1 MKLLATIFFIYSF
14 LFSISTNAETT
25 LNLFLSDSLKHTIII
40 DSSSIPDSTIID
52 TMQLKA
58 NKKFLIPFYSGKYIF
73 VPKNYSLTKKNIDR
87 IDYKYSG
94 DLLSW
99 LPFSYLLDLG
109 STGQPS
115 ESSLYGLGYGNSSLI
130 LNGTS
135 YNNAWNN
142 SFDLNKIQTEGIG
155 KITLSPLS
163 KGFLYNVQNNPV
175 SLMIEES
182 DTFRTKP
189 FSRIRYLQAS
199 GEGYIDALF
208 SAKVHKR
215 LGLSVRITNTS
226 VDSRYLNS
234 SYSGWKANVKTI
246 YKISDNFYAKLNY
259 HHIKSKYGLNGG
271 VSPESIL
278 NSSDVIENTLYNKT
292 LAIVDF
298 SERSGSFSTSTES
311 DRYNETTF
319 NRVDLDLFGNFFK
332 NSFSKI
338 KFGYENTLDK
348 FRQHI
353 FKPVIDSLKINNDNG
368 YSLLFG
374 QIKQNLS
381 LGNLTSEFQAYYEI
395 VDYYVDAL
403 NFNKEQTNYY
413 TWALVNYKLFD
424 SLLVPS
430 VYGKILNFNNQI
442 FNGYGVDIAVT
453 HLNNFSISTG
463 FSNFDKPFSIPE
475 NLLLPETL
483 LNNKKNIT
491 TLFATV
497 NFANSFTN
505 TSISYFEIRTNNQ
518 PVPVFN
524 TADIKLNTAQIIYPR
539 LANTINKGINIFSN
553 SKYTNILYSL
563 NFNYYFK
570 QNTFA
575 LPQGP
580 EFSLST
586 GIYYVDT
593 LYNNNLDLKT
603 GFTFYLSKNFNE
615 SNYRVYDFQ
624 QYRTAN
630 SFLQTNIIHPFEAP
644 TLNNNIN
651 RLDFLLAGR
660 IRNSATFY
668 FIFENILDN
677 NYYIVPF
684 YPMRERGIRIG
695 LSWDF
700 EN

>member
-1 MKLLATIFFIYSF
+1 MKLLSTIFFIYTF
-14 LFSISTNAETT
+14 LFSISLNAEAT
-25 LNLFLSDSLKHTIII
+25 LKLFLSDSLKHTVII
-40 DSSSIPDSTIID
+40 DSSSVLDSTIFD
-52 TMQLKA
+52 TTQFEAK
-58 NKKFLIPFYSGKYIF
+58 KKFFLSTYTGNNFIEPNNFSLR
-73 VPKNYSLTKKNIDR
+73 KNNIDR
-87 IDYKYSG
+87 IDYRYSG

-99 LPFSYLLDLG
+99 FPFSYLMDLG
-109 STGQPS
+109 ATGQPN
-115 ESSLYGLGYGNSSLI
+115 ESYLYGLGYGNSSLI

-135 YNNAWNN
+135 FNNSWNN
-142 SFDLNKIQTEGIG
+142 SFDFNKIQTEGIS

-163 KGFLYNVQNNPV
+163 IGFLYNVQNNPI
-175 SLMIEES
+175 SLLIEES

-199 GEGYIDALF
+199 GEGYIDAFF

-215 LGLSVRITNTS
+215 LGISVRITNAS
-226 VDSRYLNS
+226 VDSRYSNS
-234 SYSGWKANVKTI
+234 TYTTWKANVKTI

-259 HHIKSKYGLNGG
+259 HHIKSKLGLNGG

-278 NSSDVIENTLYNKT
+278 NSSDIIDNTLYNKT
-292 LAIVDF
+292 LAIVNF

-311 DRYNETTF
+311 DRYNETTI

-353 FKPVIDSLKINNDNG
+353 FNPVIDSLKINNDNG

-381 LGNLTSEFQAYYEI
+381 LGNLTSELQAYYEI

-413 TWALVNYKLFD
+413 TWALVKYKLFD
-424 SLLVPS
+424 SLLIPS
-430 VYGKILNFNNQI
+430 VYGKILNFNNQT
-442 FNGYGVDIAVT
+442 FNGYGIDIAVT

-475 NLLLPETL
+475 NVLLHETL
-483 LNNKKNIT
+483 PSNKKNIT
-491 TLFATV
+491 TLFATA

-505 TSISYFEIRTNNQ
+505 TSISYFEIKTNNQ

-524 TADIKLNTAQIIYPR
+524 TADIKLNTAQIIYPM

-570 QNTFA
+570 SNTFA

-603 GFTFYLSKNFNE
+603 GFTFYYSKNFNE
-615 SNYRVYDFQ
+615 SSYRVYDFQ
-624 QYRTAN
+624 QFRSAN
-630 SFLQTNIIHPFEAP
+630 SFMQNNAIHQFDIPIF
-644 TLNNNIN
+644 TNNIS

-684 YPMRERGIRIG
+684 YPMRERGIRLG